1 MGDSPVAIVDLF
13 SKREKR
19 KRMQGQ
25 EDVYQYDTLPEAF
38 RVQVMH
44 LWHDA
49 LGGWRESDMY
59 LGPGVHHAPNEWWQQ
74 LYKVYIREKGLV
86 ALVARRS
93 DPCAQFREYF
103 AQAPTE
109 DALDVIELI
118 FRFVDGYIRDMDQ
131 YERQHWRLAN
141 PDAVIAELNGRF
153 REHGIGYEFVGGEI
167 VRVDSKYVHAEAV
180 KPALELLHG
189 AGKAFAGPLQE
200 FMSAHE
206 RYRKGE
212 DKDAITWALKA
223 FESTLKAICTERA
236 WPFDPHKDTASRLLE
251 IVFANHLVPA
261 YLQNQF
267 TSVRSALESG
277 VPTVRNKTSGHGQG
291 VAPTVV
297 PGHMTRFA
305 LNLTASNIVFLIEC
319 HQALN

>member
-1 MGDSPVAIVDLF
+1 VAIVDLF

-19 KRMQGQ
+19 KRMQGH

-49 LGGWRESDMY
+49 LGGWRKSRVY
-59 LGPGVHHAPNEWWQQ
+59 LGPGVHHAPNEWWLQ

-86 ALVARRS
+86 TGVARRS
-93 DPCAQFREYF
+93 DPCSQFREYF

-109 DALDVIELI
+109 HALDVIELL
-118 FRFVDGYIRDMDQ
+118 FRFVDGYIRGMDQ
-131 YERQHWRLAN
+131 YERQHWGLAN

-200 FMSAHE
+200 FMSA
-206 RYRKGE
+206 
-212 DKDAITWALKA
+212 
-223 FESTLKAICTERA
+223 
-236 WPFDPHKDTASRLLE
+236 
-251 IVFANHLVPA
+251 
-261 YLQNQF
+261 
-267 TSVRSALESG
+267 
-277 VPTVRNKTSGHGQG
+277 
-291 VAPTVV
+291 
-297 PGHMTRFA
+297 
-305 LNLTASNIVFLIEC
+305 
-319 HQALN
+319 